1 MKFRITEKIGNRGTM
16 MWFWWFMFVSNML
29 MPVILLIGGRMMWK
43 HCPKEINSV
52 IGYRTKRSMKNM
64 DTWKFAHEYCGKLW
78 WRMGLLLLFPSILVQ
93 LPFVHSSEE
102 IIGTVGIV
110 ICTVQVILLV
120 ASIFPTE
127 RALKRT
133 FTDEG
138 VRRSS

>member
-1 MKFRITEKIGNRGTM
+1 

-133 FTDEG
+133 FTDDG
-138 VRRSS
+138 IRRSS